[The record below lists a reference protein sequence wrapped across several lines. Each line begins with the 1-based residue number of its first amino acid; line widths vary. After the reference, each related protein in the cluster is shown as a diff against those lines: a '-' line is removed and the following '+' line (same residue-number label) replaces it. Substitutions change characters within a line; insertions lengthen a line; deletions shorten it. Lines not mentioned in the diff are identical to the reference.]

1 MKNKIE
7 NSNYLK
13 PISFPTEQMMKDAST
28 GKNLW
33 QSRYRNFVDRNLQL
47 LEKEKERQR
56 KQAKNQEQIQK

>member
-1 MKNKIE
+1 ME

-28 GKNLW
+28 GKNLL